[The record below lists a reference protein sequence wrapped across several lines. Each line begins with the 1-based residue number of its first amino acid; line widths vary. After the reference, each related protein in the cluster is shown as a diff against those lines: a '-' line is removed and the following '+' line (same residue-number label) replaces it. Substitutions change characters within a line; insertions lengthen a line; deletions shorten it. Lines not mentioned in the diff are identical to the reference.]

1 MGLRWG
7 GEENEEREV
16 RRRIWERKWIQRSMW
31 LKSKI
36 CGWGWCVEDEVGVNR
51 RRRGWLRRMKWG

>member
-1 MGLRWG
+1 MGEKVDS
-7 GEENEEREV
+7 EE
-16 RRRIWERKWIQRSMW
+16 